1 MAQFHPV
8 WVAHQRKRWLRPN
21 ARLWLRPDLHRFM
34 PPGSPRYVGQDVVRY
49 LCPDSSNSHAV
60 DAGGH
65 QASYGGARNHAFNHC
80 GLTAKVA
87 ADERL
92 LRDLQYDRARSRY
105 ELACR
110 RLRHS
115 LKYGYNPSQPRVPA
129 GSPDGGQWASG
140 ESQSERVR
148 IAGIGRTI
156 VQLLKAALK
165 LRLSPSDNAARRA
178 RDMLN
183 RVRHLDPLWQP
194 SSNSDEG
201 IAQEAGKRLAEFAAL
216 PADRLI
222 AIYRAQNSMPDLF
235 GQPTW
240 RLDKGTVAVTKLDGV
255 PEFGVNSKAPGYE
268 GKDTAT
274 ADTMRRLLIETYP
287 EEMKRSNNVG
297 RMPNDSVYHAEATVL
312 FRAARRYEGTLKGRT
327 IDVYVDRDMCRSC
340 DKVLPLIG
348 QELGNPTVTYVDLRS
363 GETATMRDGKWIN
376 RTRP

>member
-1 MAQFHPV
+1 MFQDTPA
-8 WVAHQRKRWLRPN
+8 WRAHVRQRMRTN
-21 ARLWLRPDLHRFM
+21 AHLAIRHDVYRFM
-34 PPGSPRYVGQDVVRY
+34 PPGSPRYVGKDVVRY
-49 LCPDSSNSHAV
+49 FWPDPQDDQTS
-60 DAGGH
+60 
-65 QASYGGARNHAFNHC
+65 Q
-80 GLTAKVA
+80 
-87 ADERL
+87 ADERKNQCDLAAERGELLWMQRELVAIKAELKLLQL
-92 LRDLQYDRARSRY
+92 LRDSKA
-105 ELACR
+105 
-110 RLRHS
+110 
-115 LKYGYNPSQPRVPA
+115 YNPNQPRVPA
-129 GSPDGGQWASG
+129 GSREGGQWTNGNAG
-140 ESQSERVR
+140 TRVR
-148 IAGIGRTI
+148 VASIGRTI

-194 SSNSDEG
+194 NSNSDEG
-201 IAQEAGKRLAEFAAL
+201 IAQEAEKRLAEFAAL

-240 RLDKGTVAVTKLDGV
+240 RLDKGTVAVTKVDGV
-255 PEFGVNSKAPGYE
+255 PEFGVNSKAPDYE

-287 EEMKRSNNVG
+287 EEMKRSNNIG
-297 RMPNDSVYHAEATVL
+297 RMPNDSVYHAEATIL
-312 FRAARRYEGTLKGRT
+312 FRAARRYEGTLEGRT
-327 IDVYVDRDMCRSC
+327 IDVYVDREMCRSC

-363 GETATMRDGKWIN
+363 GETATMRDGKWID